1 MVLHVLVG
9 GDAVEIQE
17 IEEGRGCHS
26 HLDEGGQA
34 AVLRKHVLVVP
45 APVGSDVTKV
55 KFRSR

>member
-17 IEEGRGCHS
+17 IEEGGGCHS

-45 APVGSDVTKV
+45 APVSSVTTR
-55 KFRSR
+55 FI

>member
-1 MVLHVLVG
+1 MG

-17 IEEGRGCHS
+17 IEEGGGCHS

-45 APVGSDVTKV
+45 TPVGPAL
-55 KFRSR
+55 SR